1 MNSFFKDIKDLFKYD
16 NVQVRP
22 YDGFV
27 IGIVVPFVV
36 IIGLVFLI

>member
-27 IGIVVPFVV
+27 FSIIIPFTFVM
-36 IIGLVFLI
+36 GLIFLL